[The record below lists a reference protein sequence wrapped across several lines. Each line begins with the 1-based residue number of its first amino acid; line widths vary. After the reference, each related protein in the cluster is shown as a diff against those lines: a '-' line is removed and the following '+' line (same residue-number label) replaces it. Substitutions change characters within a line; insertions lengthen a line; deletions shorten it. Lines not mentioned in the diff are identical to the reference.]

1 MDVFYCP
8 EPKTGYSKYQR
19 TQGELKYGLLAAAA
33 ACLLTL
39 QNATAGETDT
49 EQEANVAPVHAE
61 TGFYAGVKAQLSLG
75 EKVEHS
81 ENVDIQGHTG
91 EGIGLE
97 VGYKLGYGFAIEAD
111 GTYTHNTVTETNC
124 ETGTCEKTN
133 ADGEY
138 MSVSLDLAYMYHLTH
153 HLGTFVKMGYEYESE
168 KISKLDVSG
177 DDTGII
183 YAAGAEYAVG
193 EHMALMAEYEG
204 STIESP
210 LGSSVFAGVIY
221 NF

>member
-1 MDVFYCP
+1 M
-8 EPKTGYSKYQR
+8 
-19 TQGELKYGLLAAAA
+19 
-33 ACLLTL
+33 
-39 QNATAGETDT
+39 QNATAGETET

-61 TGFYAGVKAQLSLG
+61 TGFYTALKAQLTLG

-81 ENVDIQGHTG
+81 EKVDIEGHTG

-97 VGYKLGYGFAIEAD
+97 VGYKMGYGFSVEAD
-111 GTYTHNTVTETNC
+111 GTYAHNTVTEVDCT
-124 ETGTCEKTN
+124 TGTCEKTN

-138 MSVSLDLAYMYHLTH
+138 MSVSLDLVYTYHLTH
-153 HLGTFVKMGYEYESE
+153 HLGAFVKTGYEYENES
-168 KISKLDVSG
+168 ISKLDVSG
-177 DDTGII
+177 SDTGVI

-193 EHMALMAEYEG
+193 EHTALMAEYEG

-210 LGSSVFAGVIY
+210 LGSSVFAGVVY